1 MNMKKIAL
9 LIVLICAGIYV
20 SLAQGVQFETG
31 TWEEVLAKSK
41 VENKIIFV
49 DVFTQWCGP
58 CKNVAK
64 NVFPL
69 KEMGDVYNKQF
80 INFQI
85 DAESSEGKE
94 FVKKYPVEGYPT
106 FFYINADGVVVSK
119 ALGGMELAGFVK
131 EAEMVRIYGK
141 YGGIDKMMEAIN
153 NGMATIDMYRD
164 YYLAANAREKPR
176 AINLYLKALPVE
188 QLMDVDNKLVDEL
201 SVYDKELMI
210 RLIDEVI
217 KIGDSERFATD
228 EKYAEIFNFNIG
240 FSVQYHITKFLNKSI
255 KDGDSIWFNEL
266 LDLKERFMA
275 YKLSKY
281 DGDLSVIPGRGLFFA
296 TPEYCRLCF
305 MTHNR
310 VDEDKFKVEFVEY
323 MSSLMN
329 QYPLDTLIGQRENAP
344 IIRALKEK
352 GFDSQLLVFA
362 SNAIDEYAITAKNIL
377 DWTDYFWRISPSNN
391 KIRELCCKCVEYAYY
406 MNVYNSTIAMQAAD
420 LLARLKNTKAAQTV
434 VETAIEKQQSIKQ
447 PNKELLHDL
456 ELKLRDVKNNKL

>member
-1 MNMKKIAL
+1 MNMKKVVL
-9 LIVLICAGIYV
+9 FIVLICASIYV
-20 SLAQGVQFETG
+20 SFAQGIKFETG

-41 VENKIIFV
+41 EENKIIFV

-119 ALGGMELAGFVK
+119 TMGGMELAGFVK
-131 EAEMVRIYGK
+131 EAEMVEIYGK
-141 YGGIDKMMEAIN
+141 YGGIDKMMEAIK
-153 NGMATIDMYRD
+153 NGTATIDMYRD
-164 YYLAANAREKPR
+164 YYLAANEREKPQ
-176 AINLYLKALPVE
+176 AINFYLKAMPVE
-188 QLMDVDNKLVDEL
+188 QLIDVDNKLVDEL
-201 SVYDKELMI
+201 SLYDRDLMI

-217 KIGDSERFATD
+217 KVGNSERFATD
-228 EKYAEIFNFNIG
+228 EKYAEMFNFNIG

-255 KDGDSIWFNEL
+255 KDRDYVWFNEL

-275 YKLSKY
+275 YKLSKF
-281 DGDLSVIPGRGLFFA
+281 DGDLSIIPGRGLFFA

-305 MTHNR
+305 MAYNR
-310 VDEDKFKVEFVEY
+310 VDEDEFKVEFVEY

-329 QYPLDTLIGQRENAP
+329 EYPLDTLVAQRENEP
-344 IIRALKEK
+344 IIRVLKEK
-352 GFDSQLLVFA
+352 GFEPQLSVFA
-362 SNAIDEYAITAKNIL
+362 SSVIDEYAMTARNIMN
-377 DWTDYFWRISPSNN
+377 WTDYFWRISPSD
-391 KIRELCCKCVEYAYY
+391 KKTKELCHKYVEYAYY
-406 MNVYNSTIAMQAAD
+406 INAYNSAIAMQAAD
-420 LLARLKNTKAAQTV
+420 LLARLKNTKAAQVV
-434 VETAIEKQQSIKQ
+434 VETALNKQQAIKQ
-447 PNKELLHDL
+447 PDKELLHNL
-456 ELKLRDVKNNKL
+456 ELKLRDAQNGKL